1 MLIKSIRL
9 YYFTYFLSNAILLF
23 SAKVAFFAQGEF
35 MSTTEILLFIAKVLA
50 GTGVF
55 LVGVHL
61 LTQNI
66 EQLATNRIKTL
77 FNKTAD
83 KKLLNVGIGTIST
96 ALLQSSGVT
105 TVLIVGFVNVGIMTL
120 GQATAMIMG
129 ANIGTT
135 ITAQIAALSAF
146 PITTYIQVLACI
158 GMLMTILW
166 SNEKVQNIGYI
177 LAGFGLVFI
186 GLAIMSDV
194 MAANQHALQG
204 VFETATNPFLLFFIG
219 IISTALV
226 QSSSA
231 TTSVIIAM
239 SVAGLSIGTGKNE
252 ILYIILGTNIG
263 SCVTALMSSIG
274 ASTNAKRASL
284 IHLLF
289 NFLGAMIFF
298 VMLMI
303 WDDFMDVT
311 LKRWF
316 HEPATQIAMFHTFFN
331 VTCTV
336 IFLPMSSLFVKA
348 STLIIKD
355 KHDNVEVTYID
366 ERIMTSSSIAIEQL
380 KKELMLIADMSMNT
394 FETSYIAF
402 CERDTTKATPIQ
414 KKVDQINAKSQ
425 NLINYLIKVSAQ
437 CSQPEESIIADMH
450 NDIGDVLRIVDI
462 ADNFVKYT
470 KRTVE
475 KNIEFSEEVKV
486 QLNDMVQKLNIMFS
500 LVKSC
505 VLNNDVSVLS
515 QIDEIE
521 EQVDKAKK
529 MLVEGHIERLNNKHC
544 KPESSGIFINLV
556 SNLERL
562 GDHLTF
568 IAHTVK

>member
-23 SAKVAFFAQGEF
+23 SVKVAFFAQGEF

-204 VFETATNPFLLFFIG
+204 VFETATNPLLLFFIG

-289 NFLGAMIFF
+289 NFLGAIIFF

-355 KHDNVEVTYID
+355 KHDDVEVTYID

-425 NLINYLIKVSAQ
+425 NLINYLINVSAQ

>member
-194 MAANQHALQG
+194 MAANQQALQG

-355 KHDNVEVTYID
+355 KHDDVEVTYID

>member
-204 VFETATNPFLLFFIG
+204 VFETATNPLLLFFIG

-289 NFLGAMIFF
+289 NFLGAIIFF

-355 KHDNVEVTYID
+355 KHDDVEVTYID